1 MGSTNKQLSL
11 EPALAPMEPD
21 FPGDHKPGVGYT
33 NDNDGVWYFL
43 KPPLLSF
50 TASTLNKPSAS
61 FPHVVGGAN
70 KQPSLLPALAPKEPD
85 FWGDLVERTYNTDG
99 VWYLLKPPGLSSNDS
114 TWNQP
119 STSFPHTSDG
129 WYLKPPSSSSSA
141 SSSSGLLSSS
151 PTASISSR
159 PSASL
164 PYVVGGSNN
173 HPSLKPALAADSWHF
188 LKPPSS
194 SSAASTSSKPSASFP
209 HGMGRSSKQPSL
221 EPALGGDDGADD
233 FDLRAD
239 DVIETYVS
247 PEEAQ
252 KQVLQLLQS
261 DDDHTEEFNP
271 DDKFVEG
278 FAKEFTLLP
287 HQIIGRN
294 FMRSREA
301 ADKKKYGGILADDM
315 GFGKTIT
322 TAAHISDN
330 RPNAKDRSKW
340 SRATLIVVPASLV
353 SQWAAE
359 LKEKVPDLKVLEHA
373 GLSRPHD
380 TAEFAPYDAVI
391 TSYQTLVAEYSNSK
405 EIGTNDGAKKTSK
418 SKTTAKPKHS
428 ALMQQRW
435 YRVVLD
441 EAHNI
446 KNRNAHMS
454 KAAAELSSK
463 YRWALTG
470 TPIQNNIEELFPM
483 FRFLRINP
491 LEHIDTFKTMISTP
505 ISKGGAAGAMKLL
518 QTILKAIMLRRTKA
532 STLNGKPILELPARN
547 VKVVEC
553 EFDASERQFYR
564 SLEEQTAKI
573 FNDLDSAEGVQ
584 DKYASVLVML
594 LRLRQTCDHPSL
606 VSKDY
611 RADLEEQ
618 LKEKENDD
626 EDDRDANALADMF
639 NDLKVDATKCTVCQL
654 PIPISQK
661 TQTCADCAKILM
673 ESRRVTLTGVD
684 NDQSTSPLSAKLRK
698 VHELLRQISDESDRQ
713 DKTII
718 FSQFTGMLDLV
729 GNSLNEKNIKFTRFD
744 GRMSKAQKDASIKLI
759 KESPDV
765 HIILISLST
774 GGIGLNLTCCNRVI
788 LLDPWWNPAIEEQ
801 AFDRAHRLGQKKP
814 VEIYK
819 LTIPNTV
826 EKRIIELQEKKR
838 ELAMDVL
845 SGNKISATKLT
856 RNELRKLFSGQHD
869 HEDEED

>member
-1 MGSTNKQLSL
+1 MG
-11 EPALAPMEPD
+11 
-21 FPGDHKPGVGYT
+21 G
-33 NDNDGVWYFL
+33 
-43 KPPLLSF
+43 
-50 TASTLNKPSAS
+50 
-61 FPHVVGGAN
+61 
-70 KQPSLLPALAPKEPD
+70 
-85 FWGDLVERTYNTDG
+85 
-99 VWYLLKPPGLSSNDS
+99 
-114 TWNQP
+114 
-119 STSFPHTSDG
+119 
-129 WYLKPPSSSSSA
+129 
-141 SSSSGLLSSS
+141 
-151 PTASISSR
+151 SSR
-159 PSASL
+159 
-164 PYVVGGSNN
+164 
-173 HPSLKPALAADSWHF
+173 
-188 LKPPSS
+188 
-194 SSAASTSSKPSASFP
+194 
-209 HGMGRSSKQPSL
+209 QPSL
-221 EPALGGDDGADD
+221 EPALGADDGAVD

-239 DVIETYVS
+239 NVIETYVS

-252 KQVLQLLQS
+252 KQVLELLQS
-261 DDDHTEEFNP
+261 GDDHTEEFNP

-315 GFGKTIT
+315 GFGKTIM

-330 RPNAKDRSKW
+330 RPKAKDRSEW

-373 GLSRPHD
+373 GSSRPRD
-380 TAEFAPYDAVI
+380 IAKFAPYDAVI
-391 TSYQTLVAEYSNSK
+391 TSYQTLGSEYNNSK
-405 EIGTNDGAKKTSK
+405 DFDLDDEAKKSSK
-418 SKTTAKPKHS
+418 SKTTNSKAAAQKRTDRGDSDDEGGIFGRKFESTKAKEPSTKPKSRSAKPKHS

-446 KNRNAHMS
+446 KNRNANMS

-470 TPIQNNIEELFPM
+470 TPIQNNIEELFPL

-491 LEHIDTFKTMISTP
+491 LRNLETFKELISIP
-505 ISKGGAAGAMKLL
+505 ISKGRTGRAMKRI

-564 SLEEQTAKI
+564 SLEEKTAKI
-573 FNDLDSAEGVQ
+573 FNDMDRAGEVQ
-584 DKYASVLVML
+584 KNYISVLVML

-698 VHELLRQISDESDRQ
+698 VHQLLRQISEESDRQ

-729 GNSLNEKNIKFTRFD
+729 GNFLNEKNIKFTRFD
-744 GRMSKAQKDASIKLI
+744 GKMNKVQKDASIKLI
-759 KESPDV
+759 KESASV
-765 HIILISLST
+765 RIILISLKA
-774 GGIGLNLTCCNRVI
+774 GGVGLNLTCCNRVI

-801 AFDRAHRLGQKKP
+801 AFDRAHRFGQKKP

-819 LTIPNTV
+819 LTIPHTV
-826 EKRIIELQEKKR
+826 EERIIELQEKKR
-838 ELAMDVL
+838 ELAMAAL

-856 RNELRKLFSGQHD
+856 RNDLRKLFSSQHD